1 MSIFIGVQSVI
12 VTESPPVSPSVV
24 ANILMTQKVKV
35 TSGTL
40 LSTRSRQSFIAC
52 LLRGPSDIVLQS
64 ERRNRQMRDKRE
76 MPTGTLSQDVVPTYL
91 ALRGRQDEIAKM

>member
-1 MSIFIGVQSVI
+1 
-12 VTESPPVSPSVV
+12 
-24 ANILMTQKVKV
+24 MTQKVKV

-52 LLRGPSDIVLQS
+52 LLRGPSYIVLQS

-91 ALRGRQDEIAKM
+91 TLRGRQDEIAKMNFRRQPGVILRSAYNVALRFVDLFGI